1 MLVFYLFHGFNY
13 QHSTHRYYLS
23 SKTDEDGDADGE
35 ALSNRYGNDA
45 IVDLRTPRRVQSR
58 RLLGA
63 LTFDVHAEMKSFHE
77 NPLRVWVRDV
87 SLKCQ
92 NSTKSRFRKVLTST
106 FHLACVLVN
115 SKTSSKRRVSL
126 TRVTAHSRI
135 RIRIILRITH
145 YIYRHYHRMLRNTNI
160 RDKKKNLA
168 LRALYDV
175 IFAETR
181 DTVILNFKVSC
192 HIHDTVF
199 SVLDVFQR
207 ITTCDFVIYSEKCRQ
222 RIIYT

>member
-1 MLVFYLFHGFNY
+1 MHY
-13 QHSTHRYYLS
+13 
-23 SKTDEDGDADGE
+23 
-35 ALSNRYGNDA
+35 RYGNDA

-115 SKTSSKRRVSL
+115 SKTSSKRR
-126 TRVTAHSRI
+126 HRI
-135 RIRIILRITH
+135 CYIDRTLYYSHILKTKS
-145 YIYRHYHRMLRNTNI
+145 YIYHAQKKHRYAI
-160 RDKKKNLA
+160 G
-168 LRALYDV
+168 
-175 IFAETR
+175 
-181 DTVILNFKVSC
+181 
-192 HIHDTVF
+192 
-199 SVLDVFQR
+199 
-207 ITTCDFVIYSEKCRQ
+207 SEKLSGTDRDMDLESFRECTFTDITSRSFE
-222 RIIYT
+222 